1 MMTRFTCERPAAVL
15 ENSGKNVM
23 RLIFILLHVVA
34 CIALILIVLLQK
46 GKGASMGAAF
56 GGTSQ
61 TIFGSTGAAPFLSK
75 LTAAAAIVFMFT
87 SLILALMFG
96 KGSYSVMKGVS
107 GSVPEAPSQTES
119 APPPSLPGK

>member
-1 MMTRFTCERPAAVL
+1 
-15 ENSGKNVM
+15 
-23 RLIFILLHVVA
+23 
-34 CIALILIVLLQK
+34 
-46 GKGASMGAAF
+46 MGAAF

-96 KGSYSVMKGVS
+96 KGAYLGHERGKRTRAGDLSNRECSARS
-107 GSVPEAPSQTES
+107 GEKVNDRMRKWWNLVDTLS
-119 APPPSLPGK
+119 

>member
-1 MMTRFTCERPAAVL
+1 
-15 ENSGKNVM
+15 M
-23 RLIFILLHVVA
+23 RLVFVFLHVLA
-34 CIALILIVLLQK
+34 CVALILIVLLQK

-75 LTAAAAIVFMFT
+75 LTAAAAVIFMFT

-96 KGSYSVMKGVS
+96 RGSSSIMKGVS
-107 GSVPEAPSQTES
+107 GPAPATSQSES
-119 APPPSLPGK
+119 ASPGPTENK

>member
-1 MMTRFTCERPAAVL
+1 
-15 ENSGKNVM
+15 M
-23 RLIFILLHVVA
+23 RLVVVLIHVLA

-96 KGSYSVMKGVS
+96 KGASSVMKGVS
-107 GSVPEAPSQTES
+107 GPVPETSQSESVPS
-119 APPPSLPGK
+119 APAEKK

>member
-1 MMTRFTCERPAAVL
+1 MKLV
-15 ENSGKNVM
+15 
-23 RLIFILLHVVA
+23 FILVHVLA

-75 LTAAAAIVFMFT
+75 LTAAAAIIFMFT
-87 SLILALMFG
+87 SLILALLFG
-96 KGSYSVMKGVS
+96 KGPASVMKGVS
-107 GSVPEAPSQTES
+107 GPAPETSQTES
-119 APPPSLPGK
+119 APPPVPENK

>member
-1 MMTRFTCERPAAVL
+1 
-15 ENSGKNVM
+15 M
-23 RLIFILLHVVA
+23 RLVFILLHVVA

-96 KGSYSVMKGVS
+96 KGPTSVMRGVS
-107 GSVPEAPSQTES
+107 GSAPETSQTQS
-119 APPPSLPGK
+119 VPPAPEKK

>member
-1 MMTRFTCERPAAVL
+1 
-15 ENSGKNVM
+15 M
-23 RLIFILLHVVA
+23 RLVVILFHVVA

-96 KGSYSVMKGVS
+96 KGSSSVMKGVS
-107 GSVPEAPSQTES
+107 GSAPETSQSESVPSGPAE
-119 APPPSLPGK
+119 KK

>member
-1 MMTRFTCERPAAVL
+1 MKLAF
-15 ENSGKNVM
+15 
-23 RLIFILLHVVA
+23 IFLHVLA

-87 SLILALMFG
+87 SLILALMLG
-96 KGSYSVMKGVS
+96 RGSSSVMKGVS
-107 GSVPEAPSQTES
+107 VPAPETSQTES
-119 APPPSLPGK
+119 APPGSQSK

>member
-1 MMTRFTCERPAAVL
+1 
-15 ENSGKNVM
+15 M
-23 RLIFILLHVVA
+23 RLVFILLHVVA

-87 SLILALMFG
+87 SLILALLFG
-96 KGSYSVMKGVS
+96 KGPTSVMRGVS
-107 GSVPEAPSQTES
+107 GTAAPAASQTETVPP
-119 APPPSLPGK
+119 APETK

>member
-1 MMTRFTCERPAAVL
+1 
-15 ENSGKNVM
+15 M
-23 RLIFILLHVVA
+23 RLVVILLHVVA

-87 SLILALMFG
+87 SLVLALMFG
-96 KGSYSVMKGVS
+96 KGASSVMKGMS
-107 GSVPEAPSQTES
+107 GPVQGTSQTES
-119 APPPSLPGK
+119 VPSAPAEKK